1 MEAKIAEVERK
12 IAAIEFLLSGGRVGN
27 PENPYIAVYARYPE
41 GKLIEQNDK
50 LQTEKHD
57 LQTEKNLLIQK
68 EIAQA
73 QAGRPR
79 ILSMDVD
86 TLSYFN

>member
-1 MEAKIAEVERK
+1 
-12 IAAIEFLLSGGRVGN
+12 
-27 PENPYIAVYARYPE
+27 VYAKYPE
-41 GKLIEQNDK
+41 EKLIEQNDK
-50 LQTEKHD
+50 